1 MDHIRLMLCCVC
13 VSLLAACGG
22 GGGSSAPPVI
32 VTVTPAM
39 ASVMVGQQIQLT
51 ATTTNATGPVTW
63 SSSNAVVAT
72 VNSTGLVMA
81 LTLGQATIT
90 ATSGGVSG
98 TAALTTTTG
107 IVFATVSAGGNH
119 TCGLTPA
126 GVAYCWGN
134 NSSGQ
139 LGNGTTT
146 NSAAPA
152 PVSGALTFAIISAGG
167 SHTCGLTLA
176 GVAYCWGD
184 NTYGQLGNG
193 TTISSVIPVSVSGG
207 LYFATQVFGP
217 MPNLGFTLS
226 AGGRH
231 TCGISAYMGSVAVS
245 CWGNNSSGQLG
256 NGTMASSPVPVSQPG
271 IPYAWSVVSAGSS
284 HTCATT
290 YSSGSGV
297 VTFSYCWG
305 NNSAGQLGNGSTTD
319 STTPVQ
325 FAIGGA
331 TTNVMSAGTLYT
343 CGAPFGQA
351 SSCWGNNSEG
361 QLGNGTTVNSA
372 TPIAI
377 AGGLAFEAASAGGD
391 HACGLVIT
399 LNTSPATGV
408 PYCWGGNS
416 SGQLGNGAT
425 TNSPTPVA
433 VSGGLNFGSV
443 SAGGSHT
450 CGVILNSSI
459 SPNVGAVYCWGDNTY
474 GQLGNSWTMSSSV
487 PVNVAGSP

>member
-1 MDHIRLMLCCVC
+1 
-13 VSLLAACGG
+13 
-22 GGGSSAPPVI
+22 
-32 VTVTPAM
+32 
-39 ASVMVGQQIQLT
+39 
-51 ATTTNATGPVTW
+51 
-63 SSSNAVVAT
+63 
-72 VNSTGLVMA
+72 VMA
-81 LTLGQATIT
+81 LTLGQVTIT
-90 ATSGGVSG
+90 ATSGGASG
-98 TAALTTTTG
+98 TALLTTTTG

-146 NSAAPA
+146 NSATPA
-152 PVSGALTFAIISAGG
+152 PVSGALAFAIISTGS

-193 TTISSVIPVSVSGG
+193 TTISSVIPVSVLGG
-207 LYFATQVFGP
+207 LKFYTLPLGP
-217 MPNLGFTLS
+217 MPDLGFTLS

-231 TCGISAYMGSVAVS
+231 TCGVSVDSTYGTAVS
-245 CWGNNSSGQLG
+245 CWGDNSSGQLG
-256 NGTMASSPVPVSQPG
+256 NGTMTNSSVPVSQTG
-271 IPYAWSVVSAGSS
+271 MPYAWSVLSAGSN

-290 YSSGSGV
+290 FSTGSGV
-297 VTFSYCWG
+297 LTFSFCWG
-305 NNSAGQLGNGSTTD
+305 DNSAGQLGNGSTTN
-319 STTPVQ
+319 STTPVR
-325 FAIGGA
+325 FAVGGSG
-331 TTNVMSAGTLYT
+331 TNVMTAGTLYT
-343 CGAPFGQA
+343 CGAWGTL
-351 SSCWGNNSEG
+351 STCWGNNSDG
-361 QLGNGTTVNSA
+361 QLGNGTTANST

-377 AGGLAFEAASAGGD
+377 AGGLPFTSVSAGGD
-391 HACGLVIT
+391 HACGLVII

-408 PYCWGGNS
+408 AYCWGDNS
-416 SGQLGNGAT
+416 SGELGNGTA

-450 CGVILNSSI
+450 CGVILNSSL
-459 SPNVGAVYCWGDNTY
+459 SPNAGAVYCWGDNTY
-474 GQLGNSWTMSSSV
+474 GQLGNSWATSSSV